1 MVLVKNDE
9 KTKKEN
15 KKVKKQKSK
24 KVITFNEKKKAPI
37 EYSDFF
43 QNRKFLILL
52 GIILILIIMAIIN
65 FAINVL
71 FHSLTM
77 TFNKGEFELFK
88 IPTNLANESLN
99 IKKLFSL
106 DYLKYDLFILPL
118 VVLIVMVQLL
128 KLYRKNRDVDYG
140 EEGDSRWT
148 TLEEVQAQYKE
159 IPDTDKHYKGIAGF
173 PISHYKDSYYVD
185 TDTHNTCIIGTSRS
199 GKGESAVTVAIDIDS
214 RAEEKASLIVGD
226 PKEELLNGS
235 AETLI
240 IEGYRLVPL
249 NIMNPDKSIAYNP
262 LELVKRQYLLGNYSK
277 AEKYTGVLTNQI
289 YFDPNAKD
297 PFWNDS
303 ASNLIKAIILALLVQ
318 TDKNHELEKFSMY
331 NVAKMLSNLG
341 GNTDKDENNLLDVYF
356 KNLPSNHIAKD
367 AYAQSNFSTGNT
379 RGSIFT
385 VAMGKLQIFLEQDI
399 AKMTSSNTVDLRRF
413 GFKKIIN
420 VSFNDAFRF
429 MKGHYF
435 FVNVDKNGNETLSDR
450 REIELDSCGNV
461 EIVFKDN
468 LTTGCK
474 ICFVINAGEYVV
486 KSVYHLTIPK
496 EKSSVNTHNEEI
508 EFNYLEDISQTRAT
522 FIEGTYSNKP
532 IALFLVVPDYDS
544 SRNVIATLFISQV
557 YTLLA
562 EMTSNRIVVS
572 DGKCHNFVKFR
583 LDEFGN
589 LPAIKDF
596 EQILTVCA
604 GRRIIFEAY
613 IQSYAQIFAK
623 YGEMNGKTIKEN
635 FQNHVYIL
643 TTDYDTANEFSEK
656 CGYYTATKKA
666 KNIQDGNTNVSFQL
680 NSEKRPLILPQ
691 DLLQIYETHTVVLR
705 FTKRQDLKRKRIKA
719 YPIFNEGVMSMPY
732 RYEFLSH
739 RINPAKR
746 AEIPE
751 LSDHKYLELS
761 EYIVT
766 CFDNIHFES
775 EIKEKESEFNKN
787 ETFISNEDIN
797 TIKAFLVKYY
807 RETYNEKFPKSIE
820 LRLNNTCENAS
831 DKEEIYDFIQEEI
844 SKDDGDY
851 NMLKRKINKNIFKEE
866 E

>member
-1 MVLVKNDE
+1 MVLVKDKKE
-9 KTKKEN
+9 TKKTKEKSLNN
-15 KKVKKQKSK
+15 KVLTFDQKKRS
-24 KVITFNEKKKAPI
+24 PI
-37 EYSDFF
+37 EYSDLF
-43 QNRKFLILL
+43 QNKKVIILL
-52 GIILILIIMAIIN
+52 WLICILFIMFIINMFTNIVFHTIANSFVNGNFKVFNLPNQLVDESTKISNYFVIDHFKYISVFLPFVILIVTIQII
-65 FAINVL
+65 
-71 FHSLTM
+71 
-77 TFNKGEFELFK
+77 
-88 IPTNLANESLN
+88 
-99 IKKLFSL
+99 
-106 DYLKYDLFILPL
+106 
-118 VVLIVMVQLL
+118 

-148 TLEEVQAQYKE
+148 TLKEIQEQYKE
-159 IPDTDKHYKGIAGF
+159 IPDTDKHYKGVAGY
-173 PISHYKDSYYVD
+173 PISHYKDSYYID
-185 TDTHNTCIIGTSRS
+185 TDTHNTCIVGTSRS

-214 RAEEKASLIVGD
+214 RAEEKASLIIGD

-240 IEGYRLVPL
+240 SEGYRLVPL
-249 NIMNPDKSIAYNP
+249 NIMNPDNSIAYNP
-262 LELVKRQYLLGNYSK
+262 LELIKRQYLLGNYSK

-318 TDKNHELEKFSMY
+318 TDKNNELEKFSMY

-341 GNTDKDENNLLDVYF
+341 GSVDDEGNNLLDMYF
-356 KNLPSNHIAKD
+356 KYLPMTHLAKD

-399 AKMTSSNTVDLRRF
+399 AKMTSTNTVDLRRF

-420 VSFNDAFRF
+420 VSFDDAFRF
-429 MKGHYF
+429 LKGHYF
-435 FVNVDKNGNETLSDR
+435 FTIKDKNGNEKVSEKR
-450 REIELDSCGNV
+450 KIELDSCGNI
-461 EIVFKDN
+461 EIVFKDD
-468 LTTGCK
+468 LETGSK
-474 ICFVINAGEYVV
+474 IHFEIFKEDYVIE
-486 KSVYHLTIPK
+486 SVYEMNTPHEIDS
-496 EKSSVNTHNEEI
+496 ENTHDEDI
-508 EFNYLEDISQTRAT
+508 MFNYLKDYSSTEAKLIT
-522 FIEGTYSNKP
+522 GTYSNKP

-562 EMTSNRIVVS
+562 EMTSNRIVVN

-623 YGEMNGKTIKEN
+623 YGEANGKTIKEN
-635 FQNHVYIL
+635 FQNHIYIL
-643 TTDYDTANEFSEK
+643 TTDIDTANEFSEK
-656 CGYYTATKKA
+656 CGYYTATKKT

-680 NSEKRPLILPQ
+680 NSEKRPLIMPQ

-705 FTKRQDLKRKRIKA
+705 FTKRQDLKRRRVKA
-719 YPIFNEGVMSMPY
+719 YPIFNEGVTSMPY
-732 RYEFLSH
+732 RYEFLAH

-746 AEIPE
+746 SEIPE
-751 LSDHKYLELS
+751 LSQHKYLDLNTH
-761 EYIVT
+761 IVT
-766 CFDNIHFES
+766 QFDNVEIENAIDEKETDFNITKEFLTNS
-775 EIKEKESEFNKN
+775 EINILKS
-787 ETFISNEDIN
+787 FIS
-797 TIKAFLVKYY
+797 KYY
-807 RETYNEKFPKSIE
+807 TNVHH
-820 LRLNNTCENAS
+820 
-831 DKEEIYDFIQEEI
+831 EEIPQHIFLRFTFVCQQAKSSDEILDFIEEEI
-844 SKDDGDY
+844 AY
-851 NMLKRKINKNIFKEE
+851 NQEDFKELKLKLMKNIFENKELV
-866 E
+866 